1 MVTGCFICTFSVCVL
16 YLACMHFVSFF
27 LSVTLI
33 LLIFPCNSVGKS
45 VHPYC
50 LTATVFDFPRHVGQV
65 SLLSDN
71 NLYLSNLKGSEGKQV
86 HTEVCQKERETGS
99 GGRRLGGKH
108 LLENMTR
115 EESANK

>member
-1 MVTGCFICTFSVCVL
+1 MCT
-16 YLACMHFVSFF
+16 VSC
-27 LSVTLI
+27 SVTLI
-33 LLIFPCNSVGKS
+33 LLIFPCNSLGKS

-50 LTATVFDFPRHVGQV
+50 FTATVFDFPRHVGQV

-99 GGRRLGGKH
+99 GEEGQVGNM
-108 LLENMTR
+108 LENMTR
-115 EESANK
+115 EERANK